1 VLDMLQA
8 MNTGHEGSMTTIH
21 SNGPRDALHRLEN
34 LVLMAGHELPDK
46 AIREQISSALD
57 LMVHVSRLADGQRK
71 VLSVQEIL
79 GMEGPVV
86 TMQEI
91 FRFVATGVDNE
102 GKVRGHFEATG
113 MVPKCLDRIRVT
125 GIELPPGLFER
136 GAKLKR
142 AS

>member
-1 VLDMLQA
+1 M
-8 MNTGHEGSMTTIH
+8 
-21 SNGPRDALHRLEN
+21 
-34 LVLMAGHELPDK
+34 
-46 AIREQISSALD
+46 
-57 LMVHVSRLADGQRK
+57 ADGQRK

-91 FRFVATGVDNE
+91 FRFVATGVDSE
-102 GKVRGHFEATG
+102 GKVKGHFEATG

-125 GIELPPGLFER
+125 GIDLPANLFER
-136 GAKLKR
+136 GTRLKR